1 MDEQAVASFK
11 EKLESEHTWPGTYVF
26 KFIVPASKVGEVRTL
41 LKDGEVIEK
50 SSSKG
55 TYKSITFKS
64 HMKSSEEVI
73 VLYIEAKKIEGI
85 ISL

>member
-1 MDEQAVASFK
+1 
-11 EKLESEHTWPGTYVF
+11 
-26 KFIVPASKVGEVRTL
+26 VRSL
-41 LKDGEVIEK
+41 LQDGEVTEK
-50 SSSKG
+50 ASSKG

-73 VLYIEAKKIEGI
+73 ILYIEAKKIEGI